1 MGDQKASD
9 AAVSDKAVSE
19 RAESDK
25 AAPGQTERIAR
36 AREFVS
42 TNSRGVLT
50 TYRRDG
56 QAQMSPVTAGID
68 AEGRVIISVTE
79 DRAKTKNARRDAR
92 VALCVFSEGFY
103 GPWVQVEGLAEFADG
118 PDRID
123 ALVDYYRTLSGEHP
137 DWGEYRAAMVRD
149 RRVLLRIPILRASGP
164 AAG

>member
-1 MGDQKASD
+1 MPDQTLPD
-9 AAVSDKAVSE
+9 
-19 RAESDK
+19 
-25 AAPGQTERIAR
+25 QTLPDQTVPDQAGRIAR

-42 TNSRGVLT
+42 ANSRGVLT

-56 QAQMSPVTAGID
+56 QAQMSPVTAGVD
-68 AEGRVIISVTE
+68 AEGRVVISVTE
-79 DRAKTKNARRDAR
+79 DRAKTKNARRDPR
-92 VALCVFSEGFY
+92 VALCIFSEGFY

-123 ALVDYYRTLSGEHP
+123 VLVDYYRRLSGEHP

-149 RRVLLRIPILRASGP
+149 RRVLLRFAILRASGP